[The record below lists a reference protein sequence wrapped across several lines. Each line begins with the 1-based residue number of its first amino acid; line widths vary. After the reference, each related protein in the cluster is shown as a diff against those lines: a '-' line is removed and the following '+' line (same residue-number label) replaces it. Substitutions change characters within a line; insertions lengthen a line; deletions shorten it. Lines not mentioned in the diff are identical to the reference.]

1 MLSLLFKN
9 KITEEEQ
16 IYLLDKFRGFPQK
29 YEYDITHDVDMKL
42 SIYVGDKDDAQMMI
56 DRLRADGLKFIGQI
70 HRGRPF
76 LECIRRGDDND
87 HGDADHQTGE
97 PPAKENIKNANP
109 ERASS
114 PRPEAEPNI
123 GRALDEMILADSQ
136 SMSQRYDRDD
146 EDGEPP
152 AKKRVENAYTPRRTP
167 SFPRP
172 EAKPIFSHALD
183 KLHERQNLS
192 SSQRYVTV
200 DQFEELRQKAQDQLN
215 AFSMDLMSQVQAISA
230 TVAIHARSAQ
240 NSDTSDLAFP
250 SNSAKPQPM
259 SAQFKAK
266 NELIA
271 NGIRCEKC
279 GTTVHGAEPIT
290 KLIMAVREH
299 VMTHFDSEN
308 PRLKRFKC
316 RECKD
321 FSTNFVDDFEKHLKK
336 HGSMTGL
343 TEKRQKLTA
352 NLLTTTHLKLIAKL
366 SSDCF
371 PEVFE
376 KNAPEINTIRAV
388 DTPMRAKASVFPNL
402 DRLCCSKYNIPYS
415 ATGRTSLPGNVIKI
429 D

>member
-42 SIYVGDKDDAQMMI
+42 SIYVEDKDDAQMMI

-87 HGDADHQTGE
+87 HGDHQSGE
-97 PPAKENIKNANP
+97 PPAIENMENANP
-109 ERASS
+109 ERDSS
-114 PRPEAEPNI
+114 PHIEGEPNI
-123 GRALDEMILADSQ
+123 RQALDEMIVADSQ

-146 EDGEPP
+146 YDGEPP
-152 AKKRVENAYTPRRTP
+152 AKKSVENAYTPRRTP

-172 EAKPIFSHALD
+172 EAKPILSHASD
-183 KLHERQNLS
+183 KLHVGQSPS

-230 TVAIHARSAQ
+230 TVAIQARQ
-240 NSDTSDLAFP
+240 NSDTSDLASP
-250 SNSAKPQPM
+250 SNSAKPQPPM

-279 GTTVHGAEPIT
+279 GTTVHGSEPIT

-316 RECKD
+316 RGCED
-321 FSTNFVDDFEKHLKK
+321 FVTNFVDDFEKHLKK

-343 TEKRQKLTA
+343 TDKRQKLTA

-366 SSDCF
+366 STACF

-376 KNAPEINTIRAV
+376 KTPPEINTIRAV

-402 DRLCCSKYNIPYS
+402 DRLYCSKYNIPYS
-415 ATGRTSLPGNVIKI
+415 ASGRTSLPGNVIKI